1 MGVEAPPRR
10 SRGPGL
16 RSFGDGAI
24 DSPRSG
30 GRRPLLSTM
39 LKDAEVVARREH
51 YLELIRKGID
61 PENSRGGQCGC
72 EIYNLI
78 HRR

>member
-1 MGVEAPPRR
+1 
-10 SRGPGL
+10 
-16 RSFGDGAI
+16 
-24 DSPRSG
+24 
-30 GRRPLLSTM
+30 M